1 MKRTNRFLTAAAL
14 LILAALTA
22 YTASY
27 IWRSAHAVRTA
38 VIAAVTVR
46 REGRAEGILVRDEM
60 VIAGGDD
67 VTVIVAEDGE
77 RIAAGSTLAFS
88 GARIT
93 ATCSGI
99 FLSQLD
105 GYEHL
110 SAAVLQDLT
119 PDRLQRLLD
128 SRSSIDPSSPGKL
141 IRSPLWYFAAAL
153 PEKDA
158 AHLRAGDFLTL
169 TFQDGH
175 SVIMT
180 VEQLSDAAD
189 GVCAMVCS
197 ASELTLPLLQRRC
210 ETVTLLLGEYRGF
223 SVPASAVFTDADG
236 QACLYAAV
244 GGIAELVAVDI
255 LYTEPEGGMLLVSPL
270 KHNTLY
276 NGSSVLTQ
284 PDRAYDGMA
293 LS

>member
-14 LILAALTA
+14 LILAALMA

-27 IWRSAHAVRTA
+27 IWRKAHAVRTA
-38 VIAAVTVR
+38 EIAAVTVR
-46 REGRAEGILVRDEM
+46 REGCAEGILVRDEM

-110 SAAVLQDLT
+110 SADVLQDLT
-119 PDRLQRLLD
+119 PDRLQRLLE
-128 SRSSIDPSSPGKL
+128 SRSSIDPASPGKL
-141 IRSPLWYFAAAL
+141 IRSPLWYFAATL
-153 PEKDA
+153 PEADA
-158 AHLRAGDFLTL
+158 AQIRIGDFLTL
-169 TFQDGH
+169 TFPDGH
-175 SVIMT
+175 SIVMT
-180 VEQLSDAAD
+180 VEQCSAADD

-197 ASELTLPLLQRRC
+197 ATELTLPLLQRRC
-210 ETVTLLLGEYRGF
+210 ETVTLLLGEYHGF
-223 SVPASAVFTDADG
+223 SVPASAVFTHTDG
-236 QACLYAAV
+236 QACVYTAV
-244 GGIAELVAVDI
+244 GGFAELVAVEI
-255 LYTEPEGGMLLVSPL
+255 LYADPEEGTLLVSPRQS
-270 KHNTLY
+270 NTLY